1 MSQPR
6 NPQPAKLV
14 IGLLANDKSLMP
26 EVAEKLERI
35 FGSVD
40 MISAWMDFDFT
51 EYYAKEMGTPLYR
64 RMMTFGRLIRQ
75 KDLASIKLA
84 TNDLEQTYT
93 DDGRRCVNIDPGYLL
108 YERFVLATGKN
119 YSHRIYIG
127 RRIYADLTLIFQQ
140 GTYQALP
147 WTYPDYAD
155 QKMIRFL
162 KQVRE
167 KYGADLR
174 TQSSALGELDRP

>member
-1 MSQPR
+1 MSIPR

-14 IGLLANDKSLMP
+14 IGLLVNDKALMP
-26 EVAEKLERI
+26 DVAAKLEHA
-35 FGSVD
+35 FGAID

-51 EYYAKEMGTPLYR
+51 DYYAKEMGKPLYR
-64 RMMTFGRLIRQ
+64 RMMAFGELIRQ
-75 KDLASIKLA
+75 KDLADIKLA
-84 TNDLEQTYT
+84 TNKLEQSYVHN
-93 DDGRRCVNIDPGYLL
+93 GRRCVNIDPGYLL

-127 RRIYADLTLIFQQ
+127 RRIYADLTLTFQQ
-140 GTYQALP
+140 GTYQSLP

-155 QKMIRFL
+155 QRMIGFL
-162 KQVRE
+162 KQVRD

-174 TQSSALGELDRP
+174 SHSSLGE

>member
-1 MSQPR
+1 MSHPR

-14 IGLLANDKSLMP
+14 IGLLVNDKKLMP
-26 EVAEKLERI
+26 DVAAKLEHA
-35 FGSVD
+35 FGAMD

-51 EYYAKEMGTPLYR
+51 DYYAKEMGKPLYR
-64 RMMTFGRLIRQ
+64 RMMAFGELIRQ
-75 KDLASIKLA
+75 KDLADIKLA
-84 TNDLEQTYT
+84 TNDLEQSYAHS
-93 DDGRRCVNIDPGYLL
+93 GRRCVNIDPGYLL

-140 GTYQALP
+140 GTYQSLP

-155 QKMIRFL
+155 QRMIGFL

-167 KYGADLR
+167 KYGADL
-174 TQSSALGELDRP
+174 QAYSSLGEFESR

>member
-14 IGLLANDKSLMP
+14 IGLLVNDKQLMP
-26 EVAEKLERI
+26 SVAAKLENT
-35 FGSVD
+35 FGAMD

-51 EYYAKEMGTPLYR
+51 EYYAKEMGKALYR
-64 RMMTFGRLIRQ
+64 RVMAFEGLIRQ
-75 KDLASIKLA
+75 KDLADIKLA
-84 TNDLEQTYT
+84 TNDLEQLFA
-93 DDGRRCVNIDPGYLL
+93 DGDRRCVNIDPGYLL

-119 YSHRIYIG
+119 YAHRIYIG

-140 GTYQALP
+140 GTYQSLP

-155 QKMIRFL
+155 PRMIRFL

-167 KYGADLR
+167 KFGADLQAH
-174 TQSSALGELDRP
+174 TS